1 MTIKGLTAEQG
12 RILRAMEGLL
22 PLAADIAQAKIS
34 LVLPVTEERE
44 ARVLAGIQGS
54 TGADGEELFLEICAQ
69 AEPLTRVDDVADEPA
84 ANAMEDGSRALVPVR
99 LADEPLTAQTL
110 RDNQVTEG
118 MREFILGQ
126 YARMKVFPVCDAAGT
141 CFAAAA
147 FEDREADVVFWDA
160 TMDFLR
166 TSTGVDSRNA
176 CYRRMASID
185 GLVLI
190 NARNKEILAANNAA
204 RHIYRVLG
212 VGMLVGRRTNSMDIH
227 WNGVTEVCS
236 SGEAYEEEIRQ
247 KGLTL
252 DIRFLP
258 LNDSSGRPRQ
268 LIAIIEDVTQLKL
281 KDEELR
287 VQSAMIKEIHHRV
300 KNNLQTIASLLRLQ
314 ARRSPSADVKAA
326 LAESVNR
333 ILSISVVHEFLS
345 QQGSE
350 DIDVQEVMR
359 HIFELVAH
367 NMADSQFTIHTEFT
381 GPRLVLPSKCASSV
395 ALVLNELVLN
405 AMEHAFEGRRSGT
418 IGLSVRDEPEEWHLD
433 FYDDGIGLPEDFAQR
448 PHRSLGLQIVRTLI
462 EGDLGGSFEL
472 KNDVRGRAHGTHAYI
487 RIPKEQPNPTDD

>member
-12 RILRAMEGLL
+12 RILHAMQGLL
-22 PLAADIAQAKIS
+22 PLAADIAQARIS
-34 LVLPVTEERE
+34 LVLPVTEELE
-44 ARVLAGIQGS
+44 ARVLAGL
-54 TGADGEELFLEICAQ
+54 TGNTTAAGEELFLQIYAQ
-69 AEPLTRVDDVADEPA
+69 AEPLTRVEDGADDPA
-84 ANAMEDGSRALVPVR
+84 ANGAADGNRALVPVP
-99 LADEPLTAQTL
+99 LADEPLSVQTL

-126 YARMKVFPVCDAAGT
+126 YARMKVFPICDAAGA

-166 TSTGVDSRNA
+166 NSTGVDGGNA

-185 GLVLI
+185 GLVLV

-204 RHIYRVLG
+204 RHIYHVLG

-236 SGEAYEEEIRQ
+236 TGEAYEEEIRQ

-258 LNDSSGRPRQ
+258 INDSSDRPRQ
-268 LIAIIEDVTQLKL
+268 LIAIIEDVTQLKQ

-300 KNNLQTIASLLRLQ
+300 KNNLQTIASLLRLEQ
-314 ARRSPSADVKAA
+314 RRARSQETRTALKDSINRISSIALVHEYLSTQGTEEVDMSSLGKDVFRTVLSSMGNPELQLQTAFTAQSLLLPSQKAA
-326 LAESVNR
+326 SL
-333 ILSISVVHEFLS
+333 
-345 QQGSE
+345 
-350 DIDVQEVMR
+350 
-359 HIFELVAH
+359 
-367 NMADSQFTIHTEFT
+367 
-381 GPRLVLPSKCASSV
+381 
-395 ALVLNELVLN
+395 ALVLNELVQNSL
-405 AMEHAFEGRRSGT
+405 EHGFEGCTQGT
-418 IGLSVRDEPEEWHLD
+418 LAVDLFETPGNVILRVT
-433 FYDDGIGLPEDFAQR
+433 DDGAALPKDFQAGR
-448 PHRSLGLQIVRTLI
+448 SKSLGLKIVHTVVTSDLKGVFYLHNRTD
-462 EGDLGGSFEL
+462 G
-472 KNDVRGRAHGTHAYI
+472 VRGTMAEVILPRV
-487 RIPKEQPNPTDD
+487 